1 MSSQQTFRNPDLV
14 FPAAVFG
21 HPAQLADGFMHQGGF
36 PVRRLNR
43 VGSYLAV
50 NQYAATICR
59 DGYLST
65 QRAVQCFDFYS
76 GYVDLRDE
84 HP

>member
-1 MSSQQTFRNPDLV
+1 
-14 FPAAVFG
+14 
-21 HPAQLADGFMHQGGF
+21 MHQGGF